1 MLCSKY
7 IIQFLP
13 HARVKRPTTLNN
25 LAVALLF
32 HGEI

>member
-1 MLCSKY
+1 MLYTKY

-13 HARVKRPTTLNN
+13 YASLKRPTTLNN

-32 HGEI
+32 RYEI